1 MTNTHFTTKIK
12 IMSED
17 TPPAVDNSD
26 PDDIRLNTSKQ
37 LFDIVSATF
46 KEQTDLDESVWRAM
60 PFIAALFGI
69 AITVFRFVEPHFSFN
84 TTIAAFAA
92 GLLYLLSIAAFV
104 FAFVFFWAAVKP
116 REFEYPSAGK
126 KIHNHAKALTAWHR
140 AANTPEKKIDDEVTN
155 DLRIFM
161 INQLSDVNETNL
173 IVVSKRLSA
182 RSRTIL
188 LMLAGFAFVMASE
201 MIIFIEKQ
209 I

>member
-1 MTNTHFTTKIK
+1 
-12 IMSED
+12 MSED
-17 TPPAVDNSD
+17 APPVVNNSD
-26 PDDIRLNTSKQ
+26 PNGIRLNTSKQ
-37 LFDIVSATF
+37 LFDIVAASY

-84 TTIAAFAA
+84 TTIAGFAA
-92 GLLYLLSIAAFV
+92 GLLYLLSIAAFI
-104 FAFVFFWAAVKP
+104 FAFFFFWAAVKP
-116 REFEYPSAGK
+116 REFEYPSASD
-126 KIHNHAKALTAWHR
+126 KILNHAKELTAWHR
-140 AANTPEKKIDDEVTN
+140 AAKTPEKKIDDEVTN

-161 INQLSDVNETNL
+161 INQLSDVNSTNL
-173 IVVSKRLSA
+173 IVVRKRLSA

-201 MIIFIEKQ
+201 MIIFIDKQ